1 MKRDYICD
9 YLKEFCDN
17 IPTKKL
23 LFNRHM
29 IDTDSLIGYR
39 DRLHFLAL
47 EGVMVEPDKMT
58 EKCMKYYTY
67 TQTILSALPEEYK
80 LHNLLEEYLYAEFI
94 SNHQFKIRS
103 IVLDKRIDNNDIIH
117 NAYDKMIAH
126 YLLDGNID
134 PVQRFSQI
142 TDSLN
147 SIGANVDLAESI
159 MKYGHSL
166 ATKIE
171 TIIGNEAK
179 NKIQIEVFSEQA
191 VHIFST
197 AENIG
202 NRLVNPYEHS
212 MWERRLIAL
221 DLIDQPI
228 NTDNLNLKPTLMRY
242 EDEYVDTFEIDKGTV
257 SQPTLATNVSKDDY
271 DLQNRL

>member
-80 LHNLLEEYLYAEFI
+80 LYNMLEDYLYAEFI
-94 SNHQFKIRS
+94 SNQQFKIRS
-103 IVLDKRIDNNDIIH
+103 IILDTRIDKNDLIH
-117 NAYDKMIAH
+117 DAYDKMIAH

-147 SIGANVDLAESI
+147 AIGANVDLAKSI

-179 NKIQIEVFSEQA
+179 NKIQLEVFSEQA
-191 VHIFST
+191 VHTFST

-212 MWERRLIAL
+212 MWERRLISL
-221 DLIDQPI
+221 DLIEQPI
-228 NTDNLNLKPTLMRY
+228 HTEDINLKSTLMQY
-242 EDEYVDTFEIDKGTV
+242 ENEYTDSFELAKGTI
-257 SQPTLATNVSKDDY
+257 SQQSLAVNVPEDDY
-271 DLQNRL
+271 KL